1 MCSTGQRSRMTARWI
16 SSTGAPGWTGSF
28 TTAAAPTQTSCTTAS
43 RAMWQRRCD
52 QSARHCNHQGG
63 RPGPRAG
70 AAASSCWGGA
80 NPGLGRWR
88 QGRARGIIHSP
99 RPRNHRLVA
108 TRSREPMPSP
118 FPGMDPYLEDEGLWP
133 IFHHQLVM
141 CLYQILLPG
150 LVDRYRARVSQR
162 HYSTEQALFT
172 SVVREEHHEDY
183 IEVRQRTDGRLI
195 TLVDVVSPANKVT
208 AAGRAAYLEKRKEG
222 RSANA
227 NLVELD
233 LVLQG
238 QPTLEY
244 SRDGLP
250 DWDYAVTVTRSTQA
264 ERYEIYTATLQ
275 KRLPRFRLPLA
286 ADDRDTV

>member
-1 MCSTGQRSRMTARWI
+1 
-16 SSTGAPGWTGSF
+16 
-28 TTAAAPTQTSCTTAS
+28 
-43 RAMWQRRCD
+43 
-52 QSARHCNHQGG
+52 
-63 RPGPRAG
+63 
-70 AAASSCWGGA
+70 
-80 NPGLGRWR
+80 
-88 QGRARGIIHSP
+88 
-99 RPRNHRLVA
+99 
-108 TRSREPMPSP
+108 MPSP

-133 IFHHQLVM
+133 VFHHQLVM

-162 HYSTEQALFT
+162 HYVTEQALFT
-172 SVVREEHHEDY
+172 SVIREEHHEDY

-195 TLVDVVSPANKVT
+195 TFIDVVSPANKVIP
-208 AAGRAAYLEKRKEG
+208 AGRAAYLEKRREG
-222 RSANA
+222 KNAGA

-250 DWDYAVTVTRSTQA
+250 DWDYAVTVTRATQP

-286 ADDRDTV
+286 SDDRDTVLDLHTAFTRCYDQGGFAAKIDYAKDPATPLNPEDRQWLQEILKQQKLR